1 MRHLDKQVEL
11 YTRIEAFL
19 AKTSRPLAGCFSL
32 YSITC
37 VQTVDDP
44 WAERAGR
51 HIRAEPAYLLTIA
64 TIGTASRKMI
74 VAMAKIMKCKA
85 YR

>member
-1 MRHLDKQVEL
+1 
-11 YTRIEAFL
+11 
-19 AKTSRPLAGCFSL
+19 
-32 YSITC
+32 

-51 HIRAEPAYLLTIA
+51 HIRAKPAYLLTIA

-74 VAMAKIMKCKA
+74 VAMAKTMKYA
-85 YR
+85 G

>member
-1 MRHLDKQVEL
+1 
-11 YTRIEAFL
+11 
-19 AKTSRPLAGCFSL
+19 
-32 YSITC
+32 

-51 HIRAEPAYLLTIA
+51 HIRAKPAYLTIA

-74 VAMAKIMKCKA
+74 VAMAKIMKYA
-85 YR
+85 G